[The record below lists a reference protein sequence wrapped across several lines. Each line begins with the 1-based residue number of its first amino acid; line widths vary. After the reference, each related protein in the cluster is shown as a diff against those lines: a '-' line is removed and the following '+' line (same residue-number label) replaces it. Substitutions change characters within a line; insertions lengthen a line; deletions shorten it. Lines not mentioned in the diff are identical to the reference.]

1 MSEIILFNGF
11 KVPASEG
18 PFAMPLKVWPASA
31 LPKILKAYKYRSSP
45 GWQDNTDY
53 PEKAAQ
59 RIKTIQRKLVLHH
72 ARKRPDTRSA
82 ECKEGIRTGSQE
94 RRG

>member
-1 MSEIILFNGF
+1 MIEIILFNGF
-11 KVPASEG
+11 KFPASEG
-18 PFAMPLKVWPASA
+18 PFAMPLKVWPPHT
-31 LPKILKAYKYRSSP
+31 LPKILKAYKYRSSA
-45 GWQDNTDY
+45 GWLDNTGS

-59 RIKTIQRKLVLHH
+59 RIETIRRKLVLHH

-82 ECKEGIRTGSQE
+82 ECKEGIRTGSQG